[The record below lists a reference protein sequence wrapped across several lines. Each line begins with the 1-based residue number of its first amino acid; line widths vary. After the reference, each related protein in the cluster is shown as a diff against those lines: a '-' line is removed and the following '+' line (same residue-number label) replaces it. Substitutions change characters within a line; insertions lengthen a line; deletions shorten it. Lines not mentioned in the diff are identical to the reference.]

1 MGAHLDVAEEEL
13 VPTRLALFLTFL
25 KIGLLGF
32 GGVGPWARHVIV
44 EERGWLDEREYAG
57 VLGLCQV
64 LPGPNVG
71 NVAVSVG
78 DRFQGGIGA
87 ILSLTGLLTGPLTVL
102 LVLVGLYD
110 RFSDVPSVHNALGG
124 VASAAAGLV
133 IGTAFKTTE
142 RLNPTRV
149 AVLFGLLA
157 FLGIG
162 ILRLPLI
169 AVVVALAPLSIVAAH
184 RTRS

>member
-1 MGAHLDVAEEEL
+1 MGANLHVAEEEPT
-13 VPTRLALFLTFL
+13 PTRLALFLTFL

-44 EERGWLDEREYAG
+44 DERGWLDEREYAG

-110 RFSDVPSVHNALGG
+110 RLGG
-124 VASAAAGLV
+124 VAAAAAGLV
-133 IGTAFKTTE
+133 IGTAFKTTQ

-157 FLGIG
+157 FFAVG

-169 AVVVALAPLSIVAAH
+169 GVVLVLAPLSIAAAQ
-184 RTRS
+184 RARS